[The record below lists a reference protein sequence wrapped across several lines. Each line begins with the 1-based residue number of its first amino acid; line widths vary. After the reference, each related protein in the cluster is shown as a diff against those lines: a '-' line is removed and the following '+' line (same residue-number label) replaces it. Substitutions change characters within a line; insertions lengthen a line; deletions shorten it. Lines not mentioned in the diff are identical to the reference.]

1 MKRSRRITPSRR
13 AKVLAA
19 FERSG
24 LSAAAFAREQGLNY
38 TTFCGWRQRRA
49 KIKFPPAFVEVEV
62 PAATAPVDLSAEA
75 SSAKAE
81 LVVELGAQ
89 ARMRLDRPGQIELAT
104 RLIQALNPKPACEKG
119 SN

>member
-13 AKVLAA
+13 AKFLAA

-24 LSAAAFAREQGLNY
+24 LSAAAFTRQHRLNY

-49 KIKFPPAFVEVEV
+49 KIKSPPAFVEVEV
-62 PAATAPVDLSAEA
+62 PAATAPV
-75 SSAKAE
+75 E

-89 ARMRLDRPGQIELAT
+89 ARMRLDSPGQIELAT
-104 RLIQALNPKPACEKG
+104 RLIEALNPKPAC
-119 SN
+119 